1 MEERIERTERS
12 ERTERNSVVAPI
24 VHKILFEEAVS
35 SKKPRVAAY
44 CRVSTDLEEQATSF
58 AMQVRTYEER
68 IKSNPD
74 WEFAGIFAD
83 EGITG
88 TSAAKRPQFQ
98 AMIRACDE
106 GKIDIIYT
114 KSISRFARNTL
125 ECLSYVNQ
133 LEKDGVA
140 VIFEND
146 RIDTRT
152 KESKLLFTILAN
164 FAEEESRS
172 ISENSKWGIRKKF
185 EQGIARWANL
195 YGYKKGYV
203 IVPNEATVVQKIF
216 KIYERGNSFKQIK
229 KKLNDAGTPSPKK
242 TKWSERSIQSMLSN
256 ERYMGDIKLQKTYM
270 PDHLATKAVRND
282 STKVPSYYI
291 DNHHQGIITK
301 KQFKRVQLIRE
312 MKQGDRQ
319 YPFGSKLRCPY
330 CGAVLHQR
338 KLRSL
343 GYVGWCC
350 EEVNAP
356 HSGHSIFKGS
366 ALKQMAAGNKAAGK
380 KINTQGGMVGTIAG
394 TIPVTER
401 RGAEGS
407 GAEKAERCCH
417 QFAIPSQLV
426 NKALVGAYEGLSV
439 ATIEAKLSDPKH
451 KRSASAL
458 LTIKQQYHF
467 RKVDYWWVDDLI
479 DHIEF
484 GKHSHT
490 PTEIMRM
497 RALGED
503 FIDDRVM
510 LIFWK
515 CGIVSTVPTGVNVD
529 RDDPRILAARNIP
542 DTKAANS
549 AAKSTTA
556 GIAALTAMTATTATA
571 LKTATAET
579 AAIEM
584 TAMTANSTDAE
595 KTVIIEKTEREKER
609 MTGENNE
616 NHTYI
621 AQ

>member
-1 MEERIERTERS
+1 MEERIERS
-12 ERTERNSVVAPI
+12 ERTERTERSLTPI
-24 VHKILFEEAVS
+24 VHKILYEEAVS

-44 CRVSTDLEEQATSF
+44 CRVSTDLEDQATSF

-68 IKSNPD
+68 IKNNPD

-216 KIYERGNSFKQIK
+216 KLYERGNSFKQIK

-270 PDHLATKAVRND
+270 PDHLATRAVRND

-350 EEVNAP
+350 EEGHSPAPHSP
-356 HSGHSIFKGS
+356 HSGHGS
-366 ALKQMAAGNKAAGK
+366 VSRAASKQIAAGNK
-380 KINTQGGMVGTIAG
+380 INTQRGMVGTIAG
-394 TIPVTER
+394 AEG

-407 GAEKAERCCH
+407 GAEGSVCCH

-529 RDDPRILAARNIP
+529 RDDPRILAARNITAP
-542 DTKAANS
+542 AATQSTAATKAIPA
-549 AAKSTTA
+549 
-556 GIAALTAMTATTATA
+556 
-571 LKTATAET
+571 ATAET

-595 KTVIIEKTEREKER
+595 KTMREKTEKTAER
-609 MTGENNE
+609 IAGENDE

>member
-1 MEERIERTERS
+1 M
-12 ERTERNSVVAPI
+12 
-24 VHKILFEEAVS
+24 
-35 SKKPRVAAY
+35 
-44 CRVSTDLEEQATSF
+44 
-58 AMQVRTYEER
+58 
-68 IKSNPD
+68 
-74 WEFAGIFAD
+74 
-83 EGITG
+83 
-88 TSAAKRPQFQ
+88 
-98 AMIRACDE
+98 
-106 GKIDIIYT
+106 
-114 KSISRFARNTL
+114 
-125 ECLSYVNQ
+125 VN
-133 LEKDGVA
+133 D
-140 VIFEND
+140 
-146 RIDTRT
+146 
-152 KESKLLFTILAN
+152 
-164 FAEEESRS
+164 
-172 ISENSKWGIRKKF
+172 
-185 EQGIARWANL
+185 
-195 YGYKKGYV
+195 
-203 IVPNEATVVQKIF
+203 
-216 KIYERGNSFKQIK
+216 
-229 KKLNDAGTPSPKK
+229 
-242 TKWSERSIQSMLSN
+242 
-256 ERYMGDIKLQKTYM
+256 
-270 PDHLATKAVRND
+270 
-282 STKVPSYYI
+282 YI

-312 MKQGDRQ
+312 MRQGDRQ

-350 EEVNAP
+350 EESHSPAP
-356 HSGHSIFKGS
+356 HSGHSTFKGAAS
-366 ALKQMAAGNKAAGK
+366 KQMAAGNKAAGK
-380 KINTQGGMVGTIAG
+380 KINTQGSGRLAR
-394 TIPVTER
+394 PEAE
-401 RGAEGS
+401 GAEGS
-407 GAEKAERCCH
+407 VCCH

-484 GKHSHT
+484 WKHSHT

-584 TAMTANSTDAE
+584 TANSTDAE
-595 KTVIIEKTEREKER
+595 KTMREETVITAAAG
-609 MTGENNE
+609 GENDE

>member
-1 MEERIERTERS
+1 MEERIERSERS
-12 ERTERNSVVAPI
+12 ERTERSVAPT

-35 SKKPRVAAY
+35 TQKPRVAAY
-44 CRVSTDLEEQATSF
+44 CRVSTDLEDQATSF

-106 GKIDIIYT
+106 GKIDIILT

-216 KIYERGNSFKQIK
+216 KLYERGNSFKQIK

-319 YPFGSKLRCPY
+319 YPFGAKLRCPY
-330 CGAVLHQR
+330 CVAVLHQR

-350 EEVNAP
+350 EEAAP
-356 HSGHSIFKGS
+356 HSGHGS
-366 ALKQMAAGNKAAGK
+366 VSRAASKQMAAGNKAAGN
-380 KINTQGGMVGTIAG
+380 KINTQGGIAETIA
-394 TIPVTER
+394 VTEG

-407 GAEKAERCCH
+407 GVEGQRCCH
-417 QFAIPSQLV
+417 QFAILSQLV

-510 LIFWK
+510 LIYWK

-556 GIAALTAMTATTATA
+556 GIAALTETVSTVATA
-571 LKTATAET
+571 LKTTAET

-584 TAMTANSTDAE
+584 TAMTANSIAAE
-595 KTVIIEKTEREKER
+595 KTIREETAEREKER
-609 MTGENNE
+609 IAGENDE